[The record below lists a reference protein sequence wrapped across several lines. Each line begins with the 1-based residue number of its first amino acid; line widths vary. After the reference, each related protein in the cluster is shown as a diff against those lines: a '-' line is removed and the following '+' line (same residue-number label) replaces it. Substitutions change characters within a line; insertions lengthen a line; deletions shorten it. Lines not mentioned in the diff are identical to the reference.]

1 VSQHRVVELRSLLD
15 LRGRALPACDE
26 DVAWLGSL
34 LEVLS
39 ACGVGDDWER
49 AAVRCEKPGCKGPVA
64 LRRIGGACEWFCASC
79 TASGAVVGWRGS
91 DWDLSSLGQNDPHD
105 RSEALVFTRLDEL
118 EAVRRANLPK
128 ELRFTLAMAQAH
140 SDYVIL
146 PCSASELDELCT
158 VLEPQLRRLSDGERR
173 LVDRFLARVDAAALM
188 IERRPDEPPTVH

>member
-1 VSQHRVVELRSLLD
+1 MSQHRVRSLLD

-49 AAVRCEKPGCKGPVA
+49 AAVRCEKPGCNGPVA
-64 LRRIGGACEWFCASC
+64 LRRIGGACEWFCAQC

-91 DWDLSSLGQNDPHD
+91 DWDLSGLSQNDAHD

-118 EAVRRANLPK
+118 EAVRRASLPR

-140 SDYVIL
+140 SDYVIV

-158 VLEPQLRRLSDGERR
+158 VLEPQLRRLHESERR

-188 IERRPDEPPTVH
+188 IEGRTDEPPTVH

>member
-1 VSQHRVVELRSLLD
+1 
-15 LRGRALPACDE
+15 
-26 DVAWLGSL
+26 
-34 LEVLS
+34 
-39 ACGVGDDWER
+39 
-49 AAVRCEKPGCKGPVA
+49 VRCEKHGCSGPVA
-64 LRRIGGACEWFCASC
+64 LRRIGGACEWFCAAC

-91 DWDLSSLGQNDPHD
+91 DWDLSGVGQNDHHD

-118 EAVRRANLPK
+118 EAVRRASLPR

-158 VLEPQLRRLSDGERR
+158 VLEPQLRRLNESERR

-188 IERRPDEPPTVH
+188 IEGRTDEPPTVH